1 MALHP
6 SALLSS
12 TRVLDYEPFVQKM
25 CSQTFVLD
33 LGLNTFPSRF
43 FLSRVLNL
51 FSIILGYRKI
61 TATTC
66 NI

>member
-6 SALLSS
+6 SVLLSS

-43 FLSRVLNL
+43 FFFFFVPSFESVFNNFGL
-51 FSIILGYRKI
+51 
-61 TATTC
+61 
-66 NI
+66 

>member
-43 FLSRVLNL
+43 FFVPSFESVFNNFGL
-51 FSIILGYRKI
+51 
-61 TATTC
+61 
-66 NI
+66 